1 MTRRDFN
8 TLQPVVKWAGGKRQL
23 LSEIKPLIPKE
34 YGKYCE
40 PFIGGGAVL
49 FSEKPDNAIVND
61 SNFELINLYETIR
74 DNVEELI
81 AELGTHKN
89 EAEHFYSVREWD
101 RSEEYRKRTAVE
113 KAARL
118 LFLNK
123 TCYNGLYRVNN
134 AGEFNSPFGRYK
146 NPNIVNDIALRA
158 MSKYFN
164 KSNITILN
172 GDFENVLSKLERD
185 DFVYIDPP
193 YDVVSLTSS
202 FTGYTENGFGKE
214 SQKRLRAFCGA
225 LNDREIKFM
234 LSNSD
239 TQFIRELYEEFT
251 IHAIQAKRSIN
262 SRANGRGNVNEVLVT
277 NY

>member
-1 MTRRDFN
+1 MTRRNFN
-8 TLQPVVKWAGGKRQL
+8 TLQPVVKWVGGKRQL
-23 LSEIKPLIPKE
+23 LSEIKPLIPEE

-49 FSEKPDNAIVND
+49 FSEKPNSAIVND
-61 SNFELINLYETIR
+61 SNSELINLYKTIR

-81 AELGTHKN
+81 VELGTHENK
-89 EAEHFYSVREWD
+89 AEHFYSVREWD
-101 RSEEYRKRTAVE
+101 RAEEYGERTAIE

-164 KSNITILN
+164 KSDIAILN
-172 GDFENVLSKLERD
+172 GDFEDVLSKLEKN

-193 YDVVSLTSS
+193 YDAVSSTSS

-214 SQKRLRAFCGA
+214 SQRRLRAFCSV
-225 LNDREIKFM
+225 LNDKEIKFM

-239 TQFIRELYEEFT
+239 TEFINGLYEGFT
-251 IHAIQAKRSIN
+251 IRTIQAKRSIN

>member
-1 MTRRDFN
+1 MTRRNFN
-8 TLQPVVKWAGGKRQL
+8 TLQPVVKWVGGKRQL
-23 LSEIKPLIPKE
+23 LSEIRPLIPKK

-40 PFIGGGAVL
+40 PFVGGGAVL
-49 FSEKPDNAIVND
+49 FSEKPNNAIVND
-61 SNFELINLYETIR
+61 SNSELINLSKVIR

-81 AELGTHKN
+81 VELGIHENK
-89 EAEHFYSVREWD
+89 AEHFYSVREWD
-101 RSEEYRKRTAVE
+101 RVKEYGKRTAIE

-134 AGEFNSPFGRYK
+134 AGEFNSPFGQYK
-146 NPNIVNDIALRA
+146 NPNIVNDVALRA

-164 KSNITILN
+164 KSNIAILN
-172 GDFENVLSKLERD
+172 GDFEDVLSKLEKN

-193 YDVVSLTSS
+193 YDAVSLTSS

-214 SQKRLRAFCGA
+214 SQIRLRAFCGV
-225 LNDREIKFM
+225 LNDKEIKFM

-239 TQFIRELYEEFT
+239 TEFINGLYEGFT
-251 IHAIQAKRSIN
+251 VRTIQAKRSIN